1 MKISV
6 ITVCLNSRDYIE
18 DCLQSVIRQNTDN
31 YEHIIIDGVS
41 NDGTLEIIEKNNSPR
56 QIVISEPDKGI
67 YYAMNKGVDAA
78 SGDVIGFLNAD
89 DVLASP
95 SILADITTF
104 INNTEVDIVYG
115 NIEYRERNQ
124 FSKVTRMWNS
134 GPFSKKKLRAGWF
147 PPHPTF
153 YCTRSLYKNYGNYN
167 VKYKIAADVDLM
179 FRFLSKN
186 EVMVGYFDK
195 TMVHMRTGGVSNNS
209 IFGSYRQFSEVRMAL
224 KNNLNYTNVLSYL
237 LNRIFLRIKQ
247 RLAGYGAR

>member
-18 DCLQSVIRQNTDN
+18 VARLQSVIRQNTDN

-41 NDGTLEIIEKNNSPR
+41 NDGTLDIIENTSPR

-78 SGDVIGFLNAD
+78 TGDVIGFLNAD

-104 INNTEVDIVYG
+104 INNEEVDIVYG

-124 FSKVTRMWNS
+124 CLRLPEY
-134 GPFSKKKLRAGWF
+134 GIRALLAKKIESRL
-147 PPHPTF
+147 
-153 YCTRSLYKNYGNYN
+153 
-167 VKYKIAADVDLM
+167 
-179 FRFLSKN
+179 
-186 EVMVGYFDK
+186 
-195 TMVHMRTGGVSNNS
+195 VSTS
-209 IFGSYRQFSEVRMAL
+209 SHI
-224 KNNLNYTNVLSYL
+224 L
-237 LNRIFLRIKQ
+237 LH
-247 RLAGYGAR
+247 